1 LTWRFDVMK
10 KELKLTVNGQPY
22 ELYVNPKT
30 LLVQVLRDYLG
41 LTGTKRG
48 CNSSSCGACTVVL
61 NGMAVKS
68 CSILALQ
75 ADGAEVLTVEGL
87 AQGTKLHP
95 LQEAFLDH
103 GAYQC
108 GFCTSGMLMASRAL
122 LEENPKPTKE
132 QIKEGID
139 GNICRCTGYNSIIRA
154 VTAVVKGEYKEEK
167 K

>member
-1 LTWRFDVMK
+1 MK
-10 KELKLTVNGQPY
+10 KELTLTVNGQPY
-22 ELYVNPKT
+22 ELYVKPKT
-30 LLVQVLRDYLG
+30 LLVQVLRDHLG

-48 CNSSSCGACTVVL
+48 CNDSSCGACTIML

-75 ADGAEVLTVEGL
+75 ADGGEVLTVEGL
-87 AQGTKLHP
+87 AKGTKLSP
-95 LQEAFLDH
+95 IQKAFLDY
-103 GAYQC
+103 GAFQC
-108 GFCTSGMLMASRAL
+108 GFCTSGMLMATTASL
-122 LEENPKPTKE
+122 KENPKPTKE

-167 K
+167 

>member
-1 LTWRFDVMK
+1 MR
-10 KELKLTVNGQPY
+10 KELRLVVNGQPY
-22 ELYVNPKT
+22 ELYVKPKT
-30 LLVQVLRDYLG
+30 LLVEVLRDQLG

-48 CNSSSCGACTVVL
+48 CNSASCGACTVIL

-75 ADGAEVLTVEGL
+75 ADGGEVLTVEGL
-87 AQGTKLHP
+87 ASGGELHP

-103 GAYQC
+103 GAFQC
-108 GFCTSGMLMASRAL
+108 GFCTAGMLMSAKAML
-122 LEENPKPTKE
+122 DENPEPTKTE
-132 QIKEGID
+132 IKEGIH

-154 VTAVVKGEYKEEK
+154 VTAVVNCEYKEK

>member
-1 LTWRFDVMK
+1 MK
-10 KELKLTVNGQPY
+10 RELRLVVNGQPY

-30 LLVQVLRDYLG
+30 LLVEVLRDHLG

-48 CNSSSCGACTVVL
+48 CSSSTCGACTVML
-61 NGMAVKS
+61 NGVSVKS

-75 ADGAEVLTVEGL
+75 ADGGEVRTVEGL
-87 AQGTKLHP
+87 ASGAELHP

-103 GAYQC
+103 GAFQC
-108 GFCTSGMLMASRAL
+108 GFCTAGMLMSAKAL
-122 LEENPKPTKE
+122 LDENPEPTKE
-132 QIKEGID
+132 QIKEGIH

-154 VTAVVKGEYKEEK
+154 VSAVVNGEYKEK

>member
-1 LTWRFDVMK
+1 MK

-22 ELYVNPKT
+22 ELYVKPKT
-30 LLVQVLRDYLG
+30 LLVEVLRDRLG
-41 LTGTKRG
+41 LSGTKRG
-48 CNSSSCGACTVVL
+48 CNEGACGACTVIL

-68 CSILALQ
+68 CSILAVQ
-75 ADGAEVLTVEGL
+75 ADGCQILTAEGL
-87 AQGTKLHP
+87 ASDTELRP
-95 LQEAFLDH
+95 LQKAFLDH

-108 GFCTSGMLMASRAL
+108 GFCTSGMLMSATAL
-122 LEENPKPTKE
+122 LDENPNPTKE

-167 K
+167 

>member
-1 LTWRFDVMK
+1 MK
-10 KELKLTVNGQPY
+10 KELKLVVNGQPY
-22 ELYVNPKT
+22 ELYVKPKT
-30 LLVQVLRDYLG
+30 LLVEVLRDHLG

-48 CNSSSCGACTVVL
+48 CDSSSCGACTVIL

-75 ADGAEVLTVEGL
+75 ADGGEVLTVEGL
-87 AQGTKLHP
+87 ASGAELHP

-103 GAYQC
+103 GAFQC
-108 GFCTSGMLMASRAL
+108 GFCTAGMLMSAKAL
-122 LEENPKPTKE
+122 LDENSKPTKE
-132 QIKEGID
+132 QIKEGIG

-154 VTAVVKGEYKEEK
+154 VTAVVNGEYKEK